1 MREHAEAAPFVA
13 AGAAGFLVGLLLVA
27 VDARAILSPRRSGDE
42 EEQDYLTV
50 NGAPSRSHCS
60 RAYCAPITLASS
72 GPPFTCAM
80 RPSRKKN
87 VIG

>member
-1 MREHAEAAPFVA
+1 MRQHAEAAPFVA
-13 AGAAGFLVGLLLVA
+13 GGATGLLFRLLPVA
-27 VDARAILSPRRSGDE
+27 IDARAVLSPRRAGEE

-50 NGAPSRSHCS
+50 NGAPRRSHCS

-72 GPPFTCAM
+72 GPPFTWAM
-80 RPSRKKN
+80 RPSRKKK